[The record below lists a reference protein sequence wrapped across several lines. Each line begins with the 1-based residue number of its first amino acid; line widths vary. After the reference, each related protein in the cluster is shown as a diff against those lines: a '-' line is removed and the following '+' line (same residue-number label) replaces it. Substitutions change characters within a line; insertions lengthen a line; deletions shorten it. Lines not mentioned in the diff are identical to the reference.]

1 MIARP
6 QQRAEYR
13 PMSLTTRVIDT
24 LDAMR
29 ELRPA
34 YDEVAAQCDASP
46 FVSWDW
52 LYRWWEAA
60 AQGYQVRILTL
71 WAGSELQGVL
81 PLMQVNY
88 GLRRG
93 MMRELRFASDCVLAS
108 PTYMDL
114 VARPGAEEACLDSAF
129 EHLAADPGWDRME
142 LCRLR
147 ADSQGLPLLCRAA
160 VEHGFR
166 AEIRQYVSCPFAAL
180 PATFDE
186 YLSGLNS
193 HRRGKI
199 RHERRLLSRDHSVRF
214 VRCTEADAIDAL
226 LEKHFSWKAERMQ
239 HLGKWTQY
247 TDPAFRQF
255 TRSVA
260 HDFQSK
266 DWLRLW
272 YLEVNGEPVA
282 IAHAVVANSTCYL
295 KSHSYDE
302 RWKRY
307 RITDVLLGHCIESA
321 IEEGMHVFDF
331 LSTPYAH
338 KIHYAKQSGTVLKL
352 MLYRQSLRSL
362 CFEAL
367 AHASALPVASL
378 KRLRTRRAAA
388 PKSAPAAATE
398 S

>member
-6 QQRAEYR
+6 RQLVEPQSAL
-13 PMSLTTRVIDT
+13 LTTRIIDT
-24 LDAMR
+24 LDAMK
-29 ELRPA
+29 EIRPA
-34 YDEVAAQCDASP
+34 YDEVAASCGASP

-52 LYRWWEAA
+52 LYRWWEIA
-60 AQGYQVRILTL
+60 AQGYQVRLLTF
-71 WAGSELQGVL
+71 WDGSELQGAF
-81 PLMQVNY
+81 PLMRVKH

-93 MMRELRFASDCVLAS
+93 MMRELRFASDCVAAS
-108 PTYMDL
+108 PTYMDPL
-114 VARPGAEEACLDSAF
+114 ARPGAESACLGSAF
-129 EHLAADPGWDRME
+129 EYLAADPGWDRME

-147 ADSQGLPLLCRAA
+147 ADSPSIPLLCRAA

-166 AEIRQYVSCPFAAL
+166 AEIRHYVSCPFVTL

-186 YLSGLNS
+186 YLSGLSS

-199 RHERRLLSRDHSVRF
+199 RHERRQLARDHSVRF

-239 HLGKWTQY
+239 RLGKWTQY
-247 TDPAFRQF
+247 TDPAFRRF
-255 TRSVA
+255 ARSVA

-266 DWLRLW
+266 GWLRLW
-272 YLEVNGEPVA
+272 YLEVDGEPVA
-282 IAHAVVANSTCYL
+282 IAHAIVTDSTCYL

-302 RWKRY
+302 SWRKQH
-307 RITDVLLGHCIESA
+307 IGDVLFGQCIESA
-321 IEEGMHVFDF
+321 IEEGLHVFDF

-338 KIHYAKQSGTVLKL
+338 KIQYAKQSGVVLKL
-352 MLYRQSLRSL
+352 TLYRPRFRSL

-367 AHASALPVASL
+367 AHAAALPMASL
-378 KRLRTRRAAA
+378 GSLRGRRARA
-388 PKSAPAAATE
+388 PERVPASTTG